1 MNTDPY
7 NYKADRARGNLQRRV
22 QAEIEKRQSEV
33 GYNTVV
39 TYNLTEPV
47 LHLKFFIDSN
57 GSNHI
62 EPYYGNTILHL
73 LVQDLACFQSNFGAF
88 LSEEEALQKINTMQ
102 NKIDKICYFLE
113 KYGYSNVK
121 NKRKFTVIETFL
133 YTLPIFSSKEKILWA
148 VKAEEKL
155 VKILAKLLV
164 YASTE
169 SSDIKSNQKK
179 LLRKGYPLAA
189 NCLIDEITIAGKE
202 RAERESIY
210 DQLDNQGYEEPGHET
225 PVSNMQQAIG
235 GVVNIED
242 IIDNINPSVDEDN
255 PLYPMIEA
263 EIKAREKAEAREKHE
278 REQKIAAEA
287 KISDLELELKLL
299 KEQLIAAGIDID
311 ELPEQQSTSGSTLL
325 SFEKSKGECP
335 SLHDQVGIESS
346 YGPIDKPKTIFEK
359 TKKIVRK

>member
-7 NYKADRARGNLQRRV
+7 NYRADRAKGNLQKRV

-47 LHLKFFIDSN
+47 LHLKFFIESN

-102 NKIDKICYFLE
+102 DKINKICYFLE
-113 KYGYSNVK
+113 KHGYSNVK
-121 NKRKFTVIETFL
+121 NKRKFTVIKIFL
-133 YTLPIFSSKEKILWA
+133 YTLPIFSSKEKSLWA

-169 SSDIKSNQKK
+169 SSDIKSNQKELK
-179 LLRKGYPLAA
+179 RKGYPLAA
-189 NCLIDEITIAGKE
+189 NRLIDEIIIADKE
-202 RAERESIY
+202 RAERESID
-210 DQLDNQGYEEPGHET
+210 DQLNDQGYEEPSHEM

-263 EIKAREKAEAREKHE
+263 AIEAREKAEAREKNE
-278 REQKIAAEA
+278 KEQKIAAEA
-287 KISDLELELKLL
+287 KIADLKLELKLL

-311 ELPEQQSTSGSTLL
+311 ELSEQQSTTGSTLL

-346 YGPIDKPKTIFEK
+346 YGPIGKSKPSS
-359 TKKIVRK
+359 KKQRRL